1 MCLDLDGI
9 DKASHYKHVN
19 NPKSELKLPGPS
31 GSEAGHRTC
40 SNQSM
45 CNSIIFLFVFLIGKE
60 QTWFFFL
67 LMKMHKGEKK
77 DLFTVLLGNNPFLFV
92 SLSLPHSKGISSE
105 VKGMGQAGGP
115 LPDSPGVFGCSTK
128 TAI

>member
-45 CNSIIFLFVFLIGKE
+45 CSSIIFLFVFLIGKE
-60 QTWFFFL
+60 QTSFFFSPN
-67 LMKMHKGEKK
+67 EDAQRKK
-77 DLFTVLLGNNPFLFV
+77 KRPVHCTFR
-92 SLSLPHSKGISSE
+92 E
-105 VKGMGQAGGP
+105 
-115 LPDSPGVFGCSTK
+115 
-128 TAI
+128 